1 MRTGRNP
8 AKSGLE
14 AYTPKELGVA
24 LILYIPSQDGYFAN
38 ALEIFKMQIASL
50 KAATFQPYDLL
61 VFDNGSCVRAVVNAL
76 QELYKAGEIT
86 WLVLSRHNIGKAGA
100 WNWIFAPYLI
110 RLLPT
115 PTPMYSSVLDGLKP
129 FRRY

>member
-38 ALEIFKMQIASL
+38 VLDIFKMQIASL
-50 KAATFQPYDLL
+50 KAPPPNLTIYWSSTMGAAP
-61 VFDNGSCVRAVVNAL
+61 R
-76 QELYKAGEIT
+76 
-86 WLVLSRHNIGKAGA
+86 LSRHCKSFIGPERSPG
-100 WNWIFAPYLI
+100 WFYPGII
-110 RLLPT
+110 
-115 PTPMYSSVLDGLKP
+115 
-129 FRRY
+129 